1 MLACL
6 IFYAN
11 NTLYFYFFCFMY
23 LEVATLLV
31 AFLVGNP
38 AFMKNLDL
46 WMQLSGN
53 GWIQVI
59 YNIK

>member
-1 MLACL
+1 
-6 IFYAN
+6 
-11 NTLYFYFFCFMY
+11 MY
-23 LEVATLLV
+23 LEVATRLV